1 MFSILKSI
9 FSRPPSAPISLF
21 SIPVRHQSS
30 RTSPTDNMLASPGL
44 MKRVLHIRRTT
55 RLSRA
60 GKVRSL
66 YALVLVG
73 NGKGAAGYG
82 EGKASDI
89 GGAIEK
95 ATRRAIRN
103 LMPIAR
109 YDGRTIY
116 NDIEHKFVKTNL
128 TLRSAP
134 PGYGIVANN
143 NIHEICRAAG
153 IQDLSAKV
161 RGSTNPMNVVKATCT
176 YKVCSLLIA
185 QSRHCRCRE
194 RQRKWH

>member
-1 MFSILKSI
+1 MEPIL
-9 FSRPPSAPISLF
+9 
-21 SIPVRHQSS
+21 RHQSS
-30 RTSPTDNMLASPGL
+30 YTRPESMVTSPGL
-44 MKRVLHIRRTT
+44 MKRVLHVRRTT
-55 RLSRA
+55 RLSRS

-82 EGKASDI
+82 EGKASDM
-89 GGAIEK
+89 GGAIDK

-103 LMPIAR
+103 LTPIDR

-116 NDIEHKFVKTNL
+116 NDIEHTFVHTHL
-128 TLRSAP
+128 TLRPAP
-134 PGYGIVANN
+134 PGYGISAND

-161 RGSTNPMNVVKATCT
+161 RGSTNPMNVVKGTCT
-176 YKVCSLLIA
+176 YLV
-185 QSRHCRCRE
+185 
-194 RQRKWH
+194 